1 MNSAALVMAAGSLVL
16 SVFAIQLVRTSQERA
31 ASEVWEALR
40 PMYSDAGLHM
50 PDKTPETVA
59 EMLAPMKPIML
70 KAGYEHHWGGTGDS
84 KLGDSVLGSF
94 VDVDF

>member
-1 MNSAALVMAAGSLVL
+1 MNSNRRLNSAALVMAAGSLVL

-59 EMLAPMKPIML
+59 EMKRELERVKNEPDAVFFD
-70 KAGYEHHWGGTGDS
+70 AWVQARAEA
-84 KLGDSVLGSF
+84 F
-94 VDVDF
+94 